1 MSALPPC
8 CSLAL
13 GTSTGTEGWHCR
25 EWGAPGLG
33 PVQRGAQTLTE
44 GHAVLTGFLAL
55 SRSALEGKGVML
67 VGVRDG
73 CLTAFLL
80 VF

>member
-1 MSALPPC
+1 MARSAFRGG
-8 CSLAL
+8 CSWGDCGL
-13 GTSTGTEGWHCR
+13 GLTQQGAHTFTEGD
-25 EWGAPGLG
+25 
-33 PVQRGAQTLTE
+33 V
-44 GHAVLTGFLAL
+44 VLTGFLAL
-55 SRSALEGKGVML
+55 SRSALEGKGVVL